1 MSAESCPG
9 CGGRLEHEGVSY
21 AYVTDIPPMPRPDVK
36 GYRVQICR
44 CQSCG
49 KAGDRGRHSDSRP
62 CTNTARAPIVWA
74 SE

>member
-21 AYVTDIPPMPRPDVK
+21 AYVTDIPPTPRPDVR
-36 GYRVQICR
+36 GYRVQI
-44 CQSCG
+44 
-49 KAGDRGRHSDSRP
+49 ADASRVESGFAAVIP
-62 CTNTARAPIVWA
+62 KSPLTNTARAPIVWA